1 MVSLVCK
8 PKLHSLV
15 GWMACVDS
23 ELPLCIALDTQILGP
38 LCQYVF
44 LHCDV
49 KSLGVCVCVQV
60 SIVQWHKN
68 HLVLHSTEKI
78 FIYSTEHLANM
89 ENVYDIT
96 IESLIQLVR
105 AKTELEL
112 LLYTLYAESWCLCSI
127 SKNSFALIASSRF
140 YLCKIA
146 LTFKKKGRGKSQR
159 NSAFCSCGLG
169 VGSFDRTDDKHL
181 RKNRRW

>member
-112 LLYTLYAESWCLCSI
+112 LPHFICRILMFVFNFEKFVCSYRI
-127 SKNSFALIASSRF
+127 QPFLF
-140 YLCKIA
+140 
-146 LTFKKKGRGKSQR
+146 
-159 NSAFCSCGLG
+159 
-169 VGSFDRTDDKHL
+169 V
-181 RKNRRW
+181 